1 MKKFNLKKT
10 VDCRIDIIY
19 NKSLCKTKNNTFKT
33 INKYI
38 QQNIEMAVRQLIEDV
53 VYTSHDMI
61 SVDIEKII
69 NKNV

>member
-19 NKSLCKTKNNTFKT
+19 NKSLRKTTNNTLK
-33 INKYI
+33 IISKYI
-38 QQNIEMAVRQLIEDV
+38 QRNIEMAIRQLIEDV
-53 VYTSHDMI
+53 VYTSHVMI